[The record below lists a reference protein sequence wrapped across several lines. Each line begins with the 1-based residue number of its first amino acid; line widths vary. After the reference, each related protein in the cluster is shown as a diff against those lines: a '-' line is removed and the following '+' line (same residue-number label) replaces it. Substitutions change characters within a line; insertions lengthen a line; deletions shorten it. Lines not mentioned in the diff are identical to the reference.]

1 MMCFVTD
8 DREFPGQET
17 WTALAEG
24 RVHAWVV
31 GSWTPETGTAPLVVL
46 LPGLGLPSYTRGVA
60 HALARKGTT
69 CVVLDVPGFGSRG
82 RQSARPD
89 ITSIGRVA
97 ASWVLAR
104 GAGHPVVLVG
114 HSTGAQAALGA
125 ALVLQEGRGDLA
137 LVMAGPTFLPRHRRL
152 PALVAAV
159 PAAYRNETLQELVV
173 VPDAARGRLG
183 VLSVLRSGMRDAPEQ
198 RLAGLC
204 MPLTL
209 TAGEHDAFAPLPWLA
224 TLAAAAV
231 LCPTVRTVVLPGS
244 HNNLYTHP
252 GEVTKVVADAAG
264 G

>member
-8 DREFPGQET
+8 DREFPVQET

-31 GSWTPETGTAPLVVL
+31 GSWTPESGTAPLVVL

-104 GAGHPVVLVG
+104 GAGHPSWSATRPVRRPRWEPLSSCRRDVLT
-114 HSTGAQAALGA
+114 S
-125 ALVLQEGRGDLA
+125 
-137 LVMAGPTFLPRHRRL
+137 
-152 PALVAAV
+152 
-159 PAAYRNETLQELVV
+159 
-173 VPDAARGRLG
+173 
-183 VLSVLRSGMRDAPEQ
+183 
-198 RLAGLC
+198 
-204 MPLTL
+204 
-209 TAGEHDAFAPLPWLA
+209 PW
-224 TLAAAAV
+224 
-231 LCPTVRTVVLPGS
+231 
-244 HNNLYTHP
+244 
-252 GEVTKVVADAAG
+252 
-264 G
+264 

>member
-1 MMCFVTD
+1 M
-8 DREFPGQET
+8 
-17 WTALAEG
+17 
-24 RVHAWVV
+24 
-31 GSWTPETGTAPLVVL
+31 
-46 LPGLGLPSYTRGVA
+46 
-60 HALARKGTT
+60 
-69 CVVLDVPGFGSRG
+69 
-82 RQSARPD
+82 
-89 ITSIGRVA
+89 
-97 ASWVLAR
+97 
-104 GAGHPVVLVG
+104 
-114 HSTGAQAALGA
+114 
-125 ALVLQEGRGDLA
+125 
-137 LVMAGPTFLPRHRRL
+137 
-152 PALVAAV
+152 
-159 PAAYRNETLQELVV
+159 

-244 HNNLYTHP
+244 HNNLSTHP